1 MLVPDDPRFD
11 ELQHLAAVASG
22 AGFTGPQ
29 RARWRELA
37 GGVLGSLQAAG
48 QSKKE
53 RRRELRAVAS
63 LQVDI
68 LEPQQLR
75 GSRLTST
82 VSAGGLSIPI
92 PAAPPAGTVL
102 ELSITV
108 PGRAEPLR
116 TRASVAWN
124 VDGEIGVAFI
134 DLVQSERELLEAV
147 AVQALLVYAAPQ

>member
-1 MLVPDDPRFD
+1 MLAADDPRFD
-11 ELQHLAAVASG
+11 ELQQLAAQALG
-22 AGFTGPQ
+22 AGFTGSQ
-29 RARWRELA
+29 RARWRELV

-48 QSKKE
+48 HAPDE
-53 RRRELRAVAS
+53 RRQVLRAVAS

-68 LEPQQLR
+68 LEPQSLR

-82 VSAGGLSIPI
+82 VSAGGLSIPV

-108 PGRAEPLR
+108 AGRGEPLR

-134 DLVQSERELLEAV
+134 DLVQSERETLEAV
-147 AVQALLVYAAPQ
+147 AVQALLVFAALE

>member
-1 MLVPDDPRFD
+1 MLVPNDPRFD
-11 ELQHLAAVASG
+11 ELQQLSAQALG
-22 AGFTGPQ
+22 AGFTGSQ
-29 RARWRELA
+29 RARWRELV
-37 GGVLGSLQAAG
+37 GGVLGSLQAAS
-48 QSKKE
+48 QSQNE
-53 RRRELRAVAS
+53 RRRARRAVAS

-75 GSRLTST
+75 GRSLTST

-108 PGRAEPLR
+108 AGRGEPLR

-134 DLVQSERELLEAV
+134 DLVQGEREMLEAI
-147 AVQALLVYAAPQ
+147 AVQALLVYAARE

>member
-1 MLVPDDPRFD
+1 MLVPNDSRFD
-11 ELQHLAAVASG
+11 ELQQLAAQALG
-22 AGFTGPQ
+22 TGFTGSQ
-29 RARWRELA
+29 RVRWRELVA
-37 GGVLGSLQAAG
+37 GVLGSLQAAG
-48 QSKKE
+48 QSQNE
-53 RRRELRAVAS
+53 RRQALRAVAS

-108 PGRAEPLR
+108 SGRGEPLR

-147 AVQALLVYAAPQ
+147 AVQALLVYAALE